1 MFDITMNK
9 GFHMK
14 FDNGF
19 SVSVQWGSGNYCS
32 NRASSVKFGDP
43 VPASTTAEVAAFDPA
58 GNLIHLSEGDGF
70 VMGYMSADRVLA
82 FMNAVSQLSPDDVPD
97 QLLIAAD

>member
-32 NRASSVKFGDP
+32 NRASSVRSGAP
-43 VPASTTAEVAAFDPA
+43 VPASTTAEVAAFDPT
-58 GNLIHLSEGDGF
+58 GNIIPLSEGDGF
-70 VMGYMSADRVLA
+70 VMGWMSPDRVLA
-82 FMNAVSQLSPDDVPD
+82 FMNTVSQLSADDAPD
-97 QLLIAAD
+97 QLLIAAH